1 METVNDQDNFEDQE
15 NYEDWL
21 LERLKQLPAWF
32 AGRMMEDVWTFG
44 VMLSNGVTLVCS
56 TLNQIHQAA
65 DGSLWLDF
73 EMATHKAY
81 CDTIKNQISSPTER
95 TSVSVNANHIVA
107 VFELADT

>member
-1 METVNDQDNFEDQE
+1 METVNDHE

-21 LERLKQLPAWF
+21 SERHKHLPAWF

-65 DGSLWLDF
+65 DGTLWLDF
-73 EMATHKAY
+73 EMATHETY
-81 CDTIKNQISSPTER
+81 CNTIKNQISSPTER
-95 TSVSVNANHIVA
+95 TSVSVNASHIVA